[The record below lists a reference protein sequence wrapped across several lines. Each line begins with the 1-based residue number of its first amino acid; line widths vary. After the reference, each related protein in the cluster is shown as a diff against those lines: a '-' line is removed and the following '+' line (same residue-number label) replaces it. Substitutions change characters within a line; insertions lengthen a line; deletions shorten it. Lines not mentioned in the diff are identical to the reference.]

1 MTIFKRYSKNPIL
14 TPNKNNW
21 WESKA
26 VFNCSASYDGRN
38 INMLYRAI
46 GEYDHYISRIGYA
59 SSSDGFNFS
68 RRNNPAIFPTEEYEI
83 YGMED
88 PRATQI
94 GDKIFITYVVLS
106 DYVKSY
112 PKIFS
117 ALAVTKDYIKFKKVG
132 IITKNFHYNKGI
144 TFFPEKFKLDYNLF
158 NITNNNNNNTN
169 TNTDTYYLLLH
180 RPDISTDLNLKTI
193 GRDIWLSLTNSLFI
207 INNSIILLKPE
218 QDWEN
223 LKIGTGPSPIKT
235 RKGWLLF
242 YHGVSIDRIYRV
254 GAALLDLKDPRRVI
268 ARTKHPLL
276 GPVEKYEKI
285 GDVNNV
291 VFPTGAVVIDKKLL
305 LYYGGADKV
314 CCIASANLDELIEY
328 IIKDTMSD

>member
-1 MTIFKRYSKNPIL
+1 
-14 TPNKNNW
+14 
-21 WESKA
+21 
-26 VFNCSASYDGRN
+26 
-38 INMLYRAI
+38 MLYRAI
-46 GEYDHYISRIGYA
+46 GEYDHYISRIGYGN
-59 SSSDGFNFS
+59 STDGFNFT

-112 PKIFS
+112 PKVFS
-117 ALAVTKDYIKFKKVG
+117 ALAVTKDYKKFNKLG
-132 IITKNFHYNKGI
+132 IITKNFNYNKGI
-144 TFFPEKFKLDYNLF
+144 TFFPGTFKLDYNLS
-158 NITNNNNNNTN
+158 NNNNNTN
-169 TNTDTYYLLLH
+169 NNTYYLILH
-180 RPDISTDLNLKTI
+180 RPDISIDLNLKTL
-193 GRDIWLSLTNSLFI
+193 GRDIYLSITNSLSTL
-207 INNSIILLKPE
+207 NNSIILLKPE

-254 GAALLDLKDPRRVI
+254 GAALLDLKDPRQII
-268 ARTKHPLL
+268 ARTKQPLL
-276 GPVEKYEKI
+276 EPVEKYEKI

-291 VFPTGAVVIDKKLL
+291 VFPTGAVVIDKKIL

-314 CCIASANLDELIEY
+314 CCLASANLNELLEY
-328 IIKDTMSD
+328 IMKDTISD